1 MSGETQ
7 PTGPDLAL
15 GIDLSD
21 IPDSGMLVGHVGEE
35 GVLVVRRGE
44 EVFAIGSSCTHYG
57 GPLAEG
63 LVVGDTVRCP
73 WHHAC
78 FGLRNGKPQRP
89 PALAPVASWRV
100 EREGGRVVVREQN
113 EQKAPAETGG
123 GPASVVIVGGGAA
136 GNMAAETL
144 RREGYGGPI
153 TMISADP
160 SVPYDRPNL
169 SKDYLAGNAP
179 EEWIPLHPH
188 EFYEQHKI
196 DLKLGTRV
204 TAIDTAAKRLTLDG
218 GETLAY
224 DALLLATGAD
234 PIRLP
239 IAGAELPHVHY
250 LRSLGDS
257 RALIERAKGAKRA
270 VVMGASF
277 IGLEV
282 AASLRARGLPVDVV
296 GPEEIPLA
304 RIMGDE
310 LGLSIRAFHEEHGVV
325 FHLQQTAETID
336 ADGVTLKDGTRLEAD
351 LVVIGAGVRPSV
363 ALAQSA
369 GLTVDRGVLVDEYLA
384 TSAPGIWAAGD
395 IASWPDPHS
404 GQRMRVEHWVVAE
417 RQGQTAARN
426 ILGRGERFDAVPFF
440 WSAHYDVTIAY
451 VGHATRWDRIELQ
464 GSFADRNVVAAFH
477 DGDRVAAVATIFRD
491 DVSLGVEAAME
502 RDDQAAIRSLVRGT
516 SNIDL
521 GGAVTP

>member
-1 MSGETQ
+1 MSGEQ
-7 PTGPDLAL
+7 KPTGPDLAQ

-21 IPDSGMLVGHVGEE
+21 IPDSGMLVGHVGDE
-35 GVLVVRRGE
+35 GVLLVRNGE
-44 EVFAIGSSCTHYG
+44 DVPFAIGSTCTHYG

-78 FGLRNGKPQRP
+78 FGLRDGEPQRP

-100 EREGGRVVVREQN
+100 EREGGRIVVREKN
-113 EQKAPAETGG
+113 EAKEPVPTDG

-153 TMISADP
+153 TMISADA
-160 SVPYDRPNL
+160 SGPYDRPNL

-179 EEWIPLHPH
+179 EEWIPLHPP
-188 EFYEQHKI
+188 EFYKEKNI
-196 DLKLGTRV
+196 ELKLGTRV
-204 TAIDTAAKRLTLDG
+204 MAIDAAAKRLTLEG
-218 GETLAY
+218 GETPAY
-224 DALLLATGAD
+224 GALLLATGAE

-239 IAGAELPHVHY
+239 IAGADLPHVHY
-250 LRSLGDS
+250 LRTLRDS
-257 RALIERAKGAKRA
+257 GAIIEAAKTAKHA

-282 AASLRARGLPVDVV
+282 AASLRTRGLAVDVV
-296 GPEEIPLA
+296 APEELPLA
-304 RIMGDE
+304 RIMGEE
-310 LGLSIRAFHEEHGVV
+310 LGRFIRDLHQEQGVV
-325 FHLQQTAETID
+325 FHLQQTADAID
-336 ADGVTLKDGTRLEAD
+336 ANGVTLKDGTRLEAD

-363 ALAQSA
+363 ALAEAA
-369 GLTVDRGVLVDEYLA
+369 GLKVDRGVVVDEQLA

-404 GQRMRVEHWVVAE
+404 GERMRVEHWVVAE
-417 RQGQTAARN
+417 RQGQTAGRN
-426 ILGRGERFDAVPFF
+426 IFGRGERFDAVPFF

-451 VGHATRWDRIELQ
+451 VGHATRWDRIEVR

-491 DVSLGVEAAME
+491 DISLGAEEAME
-502 RDDQAAIRSLVRGT
+502 RDDHDAVRRLIAT
-516 SNIDL
+516 
-521 GGAVTP
+521 A